1 MKKNV
6 NNLLLISGEFIA
18 LLATIWWY
26 NKEGSYES
34 FAALVAASAFFL
46 ATLLGLVISSVTKNR
61 NPMETRDF
69 EKLLRRLTEIQFGR
83 FLSAIARDNGNRD
96 VHSNVAENV
105 PIDAKVN
112 QLLHW
117 AESPNGPGLDKLKEI
132 YQQEFGGNF

>member
-6 NNLLLISGEFIA
+6 NNLLLLSGEFTA
-18 LLATIWWY
+18 LLALIWWY

-34 FAALVAASAFFL
+34 FAVLVGTSAVFL

-83 FLSAIARDNGNRD
+83 FLIAIARDNGNRE
-96 VHSNVAENV
+96 VHANVVENA

-112 QLLHW
+112 QLLNW